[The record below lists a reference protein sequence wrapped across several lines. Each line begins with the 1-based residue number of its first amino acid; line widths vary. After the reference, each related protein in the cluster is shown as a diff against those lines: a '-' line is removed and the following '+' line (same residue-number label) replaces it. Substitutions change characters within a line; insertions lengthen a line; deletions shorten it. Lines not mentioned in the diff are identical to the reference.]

1 MAVRVVTDS
10 TAGLSAA
17 VAGANGVTVVP
28 LRVTLGDRSGLEG
41 VDVGPGDVAAA
52 LAAHHPV
59 GTSQP
64 SPEAF
69 EQAYA
74 GGGGDVLSVHLSAE
88 LSGTCA
94 GARMAAARVAGGRV
108 EVLDSRQASMGLGFV
123 VLAAARAAERG
134 ATMAK
139 VTAVAREAG
148 LQTDGVWCL
157 DTAEHA
163 RRGGR
168 VGAAV
173 GTAQAL
179 VGAALAVKQILHVVD
194 GTLVP
199 LEKVRTSSRALQRLE
214 DLAVDRMGDGDAEIT
229 VHHLAAPEKA
239 DTLAAGLDRRL
250 GGRLRELS
258 VSEVGAVLGAHGGPG
273 LLGVVVH
280 RL

>member
-17 VAGANGVTVVP
+17 VAGAHGITVVP

-41 VDVGPGDVAAA
+41 VDVGPGHVAAA

-74 GGGGDVLSVHLSAE
+74 GDGDVLSVHLSAE

-94 GARMAAARVAGGRV
+94 GARIAAARVAGGRV

-123 VLAAARAAERG
+123 VLAAARAAEGG
-134 ATMAK
+134 ATRAE

-179 VGAALAVKQILHVVD
+179 VGAALAVKQILYVVD

-214 DLAVDRMGDGDAEIT
+214 DLAVERMGDGDAEIT
-229 VHHLAAPEKA
+229 VHHLAAPERA